1 MVPTELSQRVL
12 VAVVGIPIA
21 VAAIYLGGW
30 VLGGVL
36 ALVAAG
42 GAVEVYRLAA
52 ANGVR
57 AFVAPGALASGLY
70 VLLAAARPDLASVAS
85 AYWGLTLGLLLGV
98 GVAALPLRGTEGR
111 PLTSIAVTVT
121 GALLTGG
128 TLACA
133 LFLRHFI
140 SEPTA
145 GPAPFGIGSR
155 DAWTG
160 AAIVAFPIALTWI
173 NDSCAFFVGR
183 RFGRRKLVPAISPG
197 KTVEGAIGGLVGTVL
212 IGLGYAALVLDR
224 WLGLPFSPAL
234 GAAAGVLIS
243 IVAQIGDL
251 VESLL
256 KREARVK
263 DSGRIFPG
271 HGGILDRFDALF
283 FTLPVMY
290 WYLSVVVAALGG
302 APWR

>member
-1 MVPTELSQRVL
+1 MVPTELSQRVV
-12 VAVVGIPIA
+12 VAVAGIPIA

-52 ANGVR
+52 ATGVR
-57 AFVAPGALASGLY
+57 AFVAPGALAAGLY
-70 VLLAAARPDLASVAS
+70 VLLAAARPDLAGA
-85 AYWGLTLGLLLGV
+85 APALWALTLVLLLV
-98 GVAALPLRGTEGR
+98 IAIAAVRLRGTEGR
-111 PLTSIAVTVT
+111 PLASIGITVA

-128 TLACA
+128 TLAYA
-133 LFLRHFI
+133 LFLRHFV
-140 SEPTA
+140 SEPVA
-145 GPAPFGIGSR
+145 GPAPFGVGSR
-155 DAWTG
+155 AAWTG
-160 AAIVAFPIALTWI
+160 AAIVAFPVALTWI

-183 RFGRRKLVPAISPG
+183 RLGRRKLAPAVSPG
-197 KTVEGAIGGLVGTVL
+197 KTVEGAMGGLVGTVVV
-212 IGLGYAALVLDR
+212 GLVYAALVLDQ
-224 WLGLPFSPAL
+224 WLGLPFPPVL
-234 GAAAGVLIS
+234 GAVAGVLIS
-243 IVAQIGDL
+243 VVAQVGDL

-283 FTLPVMY
+283 FTLPVTY
-290 WYLSVVVAALGG
+290 WYLSVVVSALGG

>member
-1 MVPTELSQRVL
+1 VRTLF
-12 VAVVGIPIA
+12 
-21 VAAIYLGGW
+21 
-30 VLGGVL
+30 
-36 ALVAAG
+36 AAG
-42 GAVEVYRLAA
+42 RGEARPCERRLRLLGPDPRAA
-52 ANGVR
+52 AGSR
-57 AFVAPGALASGLY
+57 RCGSPVAGDGGAAVDEHCSHAHGC
-70 VLLAAARPDLASVAS
+70 AGHRRDARER
-85 AYWGLTLGLLLGV
+85 
-98 GVAALPLRGTEGR
+98 ALPAAGHLRTDC
-111 PLTSIAVTVT
+111 S
-121 GALLTGG
+121 TGG
-128 TLACA
+128 GLGCA
-133 LFLRHFI
+133 RSLPQRI

-173 NDSCAFFVGR
+173 HDSCAFFVGR
-183 RFGRRKLVPAISPG
+183 RFGRRKLVPAVSPG

-224 WLGLPFSPAL
+224 WLALPFSPAWR
-234 GAAAGVLIS
+234 AAAGVLIS

-256 KREARVK
+256 KRAARVK
-263 DSGRIFPG
+263 ASGRIFPG